1 MELSQVEFCSSE
13 ALKLLAAPDT
23 EHASEISKHGQ
34 LLMWIQLHLFTD
46 VCECVCVCVCARAYV
61 YL

>member
-1 MELSQVEFCSSE
+1 MDLSQVEFCSSE

-46 VCECVCVCVCARAYV
+46 VCE
-61 YL
+61 